1 MFLRRLVE
9 IVPRFKDK
17 RQVVDL
23 SQQIEYNVS
32 AYLATITLM
41 NAAVGVATAIIMWL
55 CGVSNPVLWGVI
67 AFLLNFVPIMGPF
80 LGIAIF
86 LFQGPARHTEP
97 MAGRVAGGAVFHCP
111 CD

>member
-1 MFLRRLVE
+1 MRRLVE

-23 SQQIEYNVS
+23 SQQIEHNVS

-55 CGVSNPVLWGVI
+55 CGCKQSRALGRDRVLAELRPNYGAV
-67 AFLLNFVPIMGPF
+67 FRDRNFSFPR
-80 LGIAIF
+80 
-86 LFQGPARHTEP
+86 PARHAEP